1 MGSNAKVY
9 GKVFRIGAH
18 KDALTHTDIVHNA
31 LTSYFIAKV
40 RIMCLFQLQYS
51 FCSHFDMTL
60 NNTVPYQRIYLFNAM
75 ID

>member
-18 KDALTHTDIVHNA
+18 KDALTHTDVVHNA

-40 RIMCLFQLQYS
+40 RIVLFQVQYS

-60 NNTVPYQRIYLFNAM
+60 NNTVPYHRISLFNAKV
-75 ID
+75 D